1 MDMVFLNNSIR
12 DSNHK
17 ILVIKDSR
25 MEITMLEIRG
35 TMITLEVAMYLISR
49 SDKFNTSFQL
59 NLKKEIQI

>member
-1 MDMVFLNNSIR
+1 MDTVVLNNSIR

-35 TMITLEVAMYLISR
+35 TMITSEVAMYLISR

>member
-1 MDMVFLNNSIR
+1 MDMVVLNSRIM

-25 MEITMLEIRG
+25 MEITMQEIRG
-35 TMITLEVAMYLISR
+35 TMITSEVAMYLISR
-49 SDKFNTSFQL
+49 SDKFKTSFQL

>member
-1 MDMVFLNNSIR
+1 MDMVVLNSRIM

-35 TMITLEVAMYLISR
+35 TMITSEVAMYLISR
-49 SDKFNTSFQL
+49 SDKFKTSFQL

>member
-1 MDMVFLNNSIR
+1 MDMVVLNNRIM

-35 TMITLEVAMYLISR
+35 TMITSKVLMYLISR
-49 SDKFNTSFQL
+49 SDKFKSSFQL

>member
-1 MDMVFLNNSIR
+1 MDTVVLNNSIR

-35 TMITLEVAMYLISR
+35 TMITSEVLMYLISR
-49 SDKFNTSFQL
+49 SDKFKTSFQL

>member
-1 MDMVFLNNSIR
+1 M

-49 SDKFNTSFQL
+49 SDIFKTSFQL